1 MKVSRREFLKM
12 ALATAFAATTS
23 TSSIPINVKGQD
35 QKKRYAMLVDV
46 SKCYGCMACVTACA
60 SENNV
65 PIGNFR
71 TWVEKVVLKSGVPAF
86 VPKLCNHC
94 EHPSCAPACPVGAI
108 DVREDGIVLINDEK
122 CIGCGA
128 CVKAC
133 PYGAIFLDPVKGT
146 SNKCT
151 FCAHRLDK
159 GLLPACV
166 ETCPTGARV
175 FGDINDPNSEISKYL
190 GSHSTDVLRPETGN
204 DPHVFYVGLPKG
216 VG

>member
-1 MKVSRREFLKM
+1 MKLKRREFIKA
-12 ALATAFAATTS
+12 ALATALVPVVEKLPMQFKAQEQQ
-23 TSSIPINVKGQD
+23 V
-35 QKKRYAMLVDV
+35 RYAMLVDV
-46 SKCYGCMACVTACA
+46 TKCYGCMACVAACH

-65 PIGNFR
+65 PIGKFR
-71 TWVEKVVLKSGVPAF
+71 TWVEKTVLPSGTPAF

-94 EHPSCAPACPVGAI
+94 ENPSCAKACPVGAI
-108 DVREDGIVLINDEK
+108 DRDENGLVIIDSNK

-133 PYGAIFLDPVKGT
+133 PYGAVFIDPVAGVA
-146 SNKCT
+146 NKCT
-151 FCAHRLDK
+151 FCDHRLQK

-175 FGDINDPNSEISKYL
+175 FGDVNDPNSEISKAMSL
-190 GSHSTDVLRPETGN
+190 IQTDVLKPETGN
-204 DPHVFYVGLPKG
+204 KPYVFYRGLPKE

>member
-1 MKVSRREFLKM
+1 MKISRREFIKT
-12 ALATAFAATTS
+12 TAAAAVTLVAS
-23 TSSIPINVKGQD
+23 QVPLNIKAQE
-35 QKKRYAMLVDV
+35 QEKRWAMLIDV
-46 SKCYGCMACVTACA
+46 AKCYGCMACVAACA

-71 TWVEKVVLKSGVPAF
+71 TWVEKVVLKSGIPAF

-94 EHPSCAPACPVGAI
+94 ENPPCAKACPVGAI
-108 DVREDGIVLINDEK
+108 DVREDGIVNIDPEK

-146 SNKCT
+146 ANKCT
-151 FCAHRLDK
+151 FCDHRLAQ

-175 FGDINDPNSEISKYL
+175 FGDLNDPESEINKYL
-190 GSHSTDVLRPETGN
+190 AEYPADVLRPEKGTK
-204 DPHVFYVGLPKG
+204 PQVYYVNLPEG